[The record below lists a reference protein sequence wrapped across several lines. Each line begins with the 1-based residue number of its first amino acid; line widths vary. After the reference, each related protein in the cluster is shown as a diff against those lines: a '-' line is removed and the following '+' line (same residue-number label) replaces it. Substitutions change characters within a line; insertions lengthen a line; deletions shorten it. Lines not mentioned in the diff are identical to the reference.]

1 MYYDIKTT
9 YCFFL
14 SGLGGRRFTSAPQ
27 KPVKPSDY
35 IQYQEEL
42 IEKKKREIEA
52 KTKQQQLQQQQQQA
66 QKSTPSTPAQ
76 GTT

>member
-1 MYYDIKTT
+1 MMAKKT
-9 YCFFL
+9 YSNFL
-14 SGLGGRRFTSAPQ
+14 LGLGGRRFGSAPQ

-52 KTKQQQLQQQQQQA
+52 KIKQQA
-66 QKSTPSTPAQ
+66 QKVIPSTPVQ
-76 GTT
+76 GPA